1 MKKSLIFLLLALLLL
16 CFSACD
22 EANVNGETNNTTD
35 GQESTEETTPET
47 NGTTNNTEGTPDTP
61 SQPEEK
67 YSEGLSYVFDH
78 ETQGYSVT
86 GIGTCRDTDLII
98 PSVYDGYP
106 VTSIA
111 ASSTNILAPSTGGFR
126 GNQYITSVTIP
137 SSVKFIGAYSFSN
150 CTALKTVTLAEGIEK
165 IDKGAFSGCTSLTAP
180 YILPDS
186 LTDLGYGIFNG
197 CDKLTGCEHENGYY
211 YGYKDNPY
219 AILFRV
225 KDTSV
230 SSFTIHQNTKTIDEN
245 VFKDCNNITTF
256 SIPEGIEKIG
266 NFAFYG
272 LTLQELRIPS
282 TVKEMS
288 SGAFAWCQITDVYI
302 ADLKSWCEIKLIE
315 GRDSSYFGIKEA
327 KQIFIKTDL
336 LKSELVIPEG
346 VTRIRDGA
354 FEGWNFETVSFPS
367 TLKEIGASAFALC
380 PNLKNATIPNGVT
393 TIKRHAFRE
402 CHGLEYVYIPSTV
415 NVIEQDAFLKS
426 SYANTT
432 ILTPLSEK
440 PSGWHENWNGQTE
453 GSSSNVIWNTTDMY
467 TDTNGITYAL
477 KSDGTAEI
485 LYCDNKEIGSV
496 DFSALVNG
504 CTVTAIHEKAF
515 MNCNK
520 LTEIFIPS
528 NIEYIGW
535 GAFYGCDFYSCV
547 IYAESVPEPEAWA
560 PKTWNFGWNAYTGDR
575 NGWNTLTVYWGYEG
589 EYTDDNGLTYRLFS
603 DKIATILS
611 CDKTVTGN
619 LVIPSDVNGY
629 SVTRIMS
636 DAFLNITG
644 LKNVYIP
651 KSVIE
656 IGGMLFLGCNSI
668 EKIYTEADT
677 KPNSWDYQWNAYPT
691 RINNIGTVVYEH
703 FEVVWGCNLSDFPA
717 E

>member
-1 MKKSLIFLLLALLLL
+1 MKKIFLFLLVALMLL

-22 EANVNGETNNTTD
+22 EVNTNEETNNTTD
-35 GQESTEETTPET
+35 GQESTGSTTPET
-47 NGTTNNTEGTPDTP
+47 NGNENNTEGTPDTP

-111 ASSTNILAPSTGGFR
+111 ASSTNIFAPSTGGFR

-137 SSVKFIGAYSFSN
+137 SSVKSIGAYSFSN
-150 CTALKTVTLAEGIEK
+150 CTALKTVTLAEGIQK

-197 CDKLTGCEHENGYY
+197 CDKLTGCEYENGYY

-219 AILFRV
+219 AILFGV

-230 SSFTIHQNTKTIDEN
+230 SSFTIHPDTKTIDEN
-245 VFKDCNNITTF
+245 VFKNCNNIT
-256 SIPEGIEKIG
+256 SLSVPEGIEKIG
-266 NFAFYG
+266 NSIFRDVI
-272 LTLQELRIPS
+272 LQEIYIPS

-288 SGAFAWCQITDVYI
+288 NSAFFQCIIRDFYI
-302 ADLKSWCEIKLIE
+302 ADLKSWCEIKPIKDYD
-315 GRDSSYFGIKEA
+315 GGFFVSSFYINGN
-327 KQIFIKTDL
+327 L

-346 VTRIRDGA
+346 VTKIRDSA
-354 FEGWNFETVSFPS
+354 FEGWDFETVSLPS
-367 TLKEIGASAFALC
+367 TLKEIGISAFSDCDKLKQVIIPDSVTKIGASAFSTCSALKC
-380 PNLKNATIPNGVT
+380 
-393 TIKRHAFRE
+393 
-402 CHGLEYVYIPSTV
+402 VYIPLSVTE
-415 NVIEQDAFLKS
+415 IGEYAFLES
-426 SYANTT
+426 STGTT
-432 ILTPLSEK
+432 FVYTPYTDK
-440 PSGWHENWNGQTE
+440 PQEWQPEWNGLKDE
-453 GSSSNVIWNTTDMY
+453 ISDVIWNTTDIY
-467 TDTNGITYAL
+467 TDTNGITYAI

-485 LYCDNKEIGSV
+485 LCCDNKEIGSV

-504 CTVTAIHEKAF
+504 CTITAIRENAF
-515 MNCNK
+515 ENCNK

-535 GAFYGCDFYSCV
+535 GAFLECGVNC
-547 IYAESVPEPEAWA
+547 IYTEIKEQPPE
-560 PKTWNFGWNAYTGDR
+560 WNVGWNAYTGDR
-575 NGWNTLTVYWGYEG
+575 NGWDNLTVYWGYEG
-589 EYTDDNGLTYRLFS
+589 EYTDDNGLTYSLFS
-603 DKIATILS
+603 DKTATILS

-619 LVIPSDVNGY
+619 LVIPSEVNGH

-636 DAFLNITG
+636 DAFNFITG
-644 LKNVYIP
+644 LKNVYSP
-651 KSVIE
+651 KSITCIDGTPFFGCTSISKIFVEAAGPAAQWSFDWRAYDYTNFGSTYKHLEVI
-656 IGGMLFLGCNSI
+656 
-668 EKIYTEADT
+668 
-677 KPNSWDYQWNAYPT
+677 
-691 RINNIGTVVYEH
+691 
-703 FEVVWGCNLSDFPA
+703 WGCNLSDFPA

>member
-1 MKKSLIFLLLALLLL
+1 MEIDRYPQHETEVNTLKKSLIFLLLALLLL

-35 GQESTEETTPET
+35 GQESTEEATPET

-98 PSVYDGYP
+98 PSIYNGYP

-111 ASSTNILAPSTGGFR
+111 ASSTNILVPSTGGFR

-137 SSVKFIGAYSFSN
+137 SSVKSIGAYAFSN

-197 CDKLTGCEHENGYY
+197 CDKLTGCEYENGYY

-282 TVKEMS
+282 TIKEMS
-288 SGAFAWCQITDVYI
+288 SGAFAWCKITDVYI
-302 ADLKSWCEIKLIE
+302 ADLKSWCEIKHIE
-315 GRDSSYFGIKEA
+315 GQDSSYFGIKEA
-327 KQIFIKTDL
+327 KQIFIKTEL
-336 LKSELVIPEG
+336 LTSELVIPEG

-354 FEGWNFETVSFPS
+354 FEGWDFETISLPS
-367 TLKEIGASAFALC
+367 TLKEIGKSAFSNC
-380 PNLKNATIPNGVT
+380 NKLKQVIIPDSVT
-393 TIKRHAFRE
+393 RIGESAFFE
-402 CHGLEYVYIPSTV
+402 CNSLKYVYIPLSVTEIGTYAFTESV
-415 NVIEQDAFLKS
+415 DIETKIF
-426 SYANTT
+426 
-432 ILTPLSEK
+432 TPYTEK
-440 PSGWHENWNGQTE
+440 PQGWQQDWNG
-453 GSSSNVIWNTTDMY
+453 
-467 TDTNGITYAL
+467 L
-477 KSDGTAEI
+477 KELI
-485 LYCDNKEIGSV
+485 
-496 DFSALVNG
+496 
-504 CTVTAIHEKAF
+504 
-515 MNCNK
+515 
-520 LTEIFIPS
+520 
-528 NIEYIGW
+528 
-535 GAFYGCDFYSCV
+535 
-547 IYAESVPEPEAWA
+547 
-560 PKTWNFGWNAYTGDR
+560 
-575 NGWNTLTVYWGYEG
+575 
-589 EYTDDNGLTYRLFS
+589 
-603 DKIATILS
+603 
-611 CDKTVTGN
+611 
-619 LVIPSDVNGY
+619 SDVSWG
-629 SVTRIMS
+629 S
-636 DAFLNITG
+636 
-644 LKNVYIP
+644 
-651 KSVIE
+651 E
-656 IGGMLFLGCNSI
+656 I
-668 EKIYTEADT
+668 
-677 KPNSWDYQWNAYPT
+677 
-691 RINNIGTVVYEH
+691 
-703 FEVVWGCNLSDFPA
+703 SDFPT